1 MTDQNPIGKI
11 GRLTLATRGA
21 DGPGQVELTIRG
33 GRETYTA
40 WSAQPLPTMSTVL
53 VVADRGGR
61 VLDVESWLDLN
72 FDSETGKTQRGSS

>member
-11 GRLTLATRGA
+11 GRLTLATRGT
-21 DGPGQVELTIRG
+21 DGPGQVELPIRG

-40 WSAQPLPTMSTVL
+40 WSTQPLPGMSTVL

-61 VLDVESWLDLN
+61 ALDVEPWLDLSVH
-72 FDSETGKTQRGSS
+72 SETEKTQQ

>member
-1 MTDQNPIGKI
+1 MTDQNPIGTI

-40 WSAQPLPTMSTVL
+40 WSTEPLPAMSTVL
-53 VVADRGGR
+53 VVANRGGR
-61 VLDVESWLDLN
+61 ALDVEPWLDLD
-72 FDSETGKTQRGSS
+72 FGSATGHTHRGST

>member
-1 MTDQNPIGKI
+1 MSDQNPIGTI

-40 WSAQPLPTMSTVL
+40 WSTGPLPTMSTVL
-53 VVADRGGR
+53 VVGSRGGR
-61 VLDVESWLDLN
+61 ALDVEPWLDLN
-72 FDSETGKTQRGSS
+72 FERETGST